1 MPANLPPQYFDTEK
15 KLKSAATPEEKIT
28 ILEELLSMIPKHK
41 GTEKIQAGLKTK
53 IAKAKAAAQ
62 KKSGA
67 ARHGSIHKVKKSGA
81 GQVVI
86 IGPPNAGKSLLV
98 KSLTNTTPQVSD
110 YPFTTRA
117 AYPAMM
123 KFENIQIQLV
133 DTPPITLDYM
143 EPWYP
148 DLIKAADGVIILIDP
163 SDPDHGDM
171 LQALLDKL
179 GEKKIEFI
187 GEEKPPSP
195 GSGVS
200 YKKNLMVA
208 NKNDLPDAAENLDI
222 LKEIL
227 DLDFKWVSVSAST
240 GEGLENL
247 KKRIFSLLDII
258 RIHSKIPGKKAD
270 LNAPFTLEKGSTV
283 MDMARA
289 VHKDFAHKLRFARIW
304 SKNKY
309 DGQRVTR
316 NYVLEDEDII
326 ELHI

>member
-28 ILEELLSMIPKHK
+28 ILEELLAMIPKHK

-53 IAKAKAAAQ
+53 IAKAKGAAQ

-67 ARHGSIHKVKKSGA
+67 TRHGSIHKVKKSGA

-133 DTPPITLDYM
+133 DTPPVTLDYM

-171 LQALLDKL
+171 LLALLDKL
-179 GEKKIEFI
+179 KEKKIEFI
-187 GEEKPPSP
+187 GEERPPLP
-195 GSGVS
+195 GSGFS

-208 NKNDLPDAAENLDI
+208 NKKDLPDAAENLDI
-222 LKEIL
+222 LKEL
-227 DLDFKWVSVSAST
+227 LELDFKWMFISAST

-247 KKRIFSLLDII
+247 KKRIFLLLDII
-258 RIHSKIPGKKAD
+258 RIHSKIPGKKVD
-270 LNAPFTLEKGSTV
+270 LDAPFTLDKGSTV
-283 MDMARA
+283 MDMAKA

-309 DGQRVTR
+309 DGQRVNR
-316 NYVLEDEDII
+316 NYILEDEDII